1 MLTETTTR
9 YSIDTTIAE
18 NDTEQDTT
26 FQPGTAVEATI
37 LDENESDLETTSQ
50 PTTAVAM
57 ETTAPVA
64 ESVMTMEK
72 FLPPSSP
79 VCRFDNCFVI
89 LQTKATRSWE

>member
-9 YSIDTTIAE
+9 HSIDTTIAV

-26 FQPGTAVEATI
+26 FQPGTAVEVTT
-37 LDENESDLETTSQ
+37 LVEKESDLETTSE
-50 PTTAVAM
+50 PRTAVAM

-64 ESVMTMEK
+64 ESVMTTEK
-72 FLPPSSP
+72 FLPLSSP

-89 LQTKATRSWE
+89 V